1 VSGRGRVEDYLG
13 VYVPGSTPAH
23 RMPVGAK
30 YLMLI
35 VVGVLPFVLRIWWF
49 SVLCLAVSVLI
60 SLLVARL
67 PRRIALRIGIPL
79 WIMNGL
85 ILAYHVV
92 LGDWRRGVVYVASLM
107 ACLYMS
113 RVLTCTTSADALM
126 DAIAGFARIFKP
138 LGASPE
144 KFALAVTLMW
154 ATIPY
159 LLGAVLSIQLTA
171 KARGLE
177 RSSWRFV
184 IPVMVGIVGHALEV
198 GDALRAR
205 GLGDEPGPGPE
216 TRQLSES

>member
-1 VSGRGRVEDYLG
+1 MSGRGRVEDYLG
-13 VYVPGSTPAH
+13 VYMPGSTPAH
-23 RMPVGAK
+23 RMPVAAK
-30 YLMLI
+30 YLLLV
-35 VVGVLPFVLRIWWF
+35 VVGVLPFMLRIWWF
-49 SVLCLAVSVLI
+49 SMLCLAASVLI
-60 SLLVARL
+60 SLLVAGL
-67 PRRIALRIGIPL
+67 PRRLALRIGAPL

-85 ILAYHVV
+85 ILAYHAVH
-92 LGDWRRGVVYVASLM
+92 GDWRRGVIYVASLM

-113 RVLTCTTSADALM
+113 RVLTCTTSPDALM

-144 KFALAVTLMW
+144 RFALAVTLMW

-159 LLGAVLSIQLTA
+159 LLGAVLSIRQA
-171 KARGLE
+171 ARARGLE

-205 GLGDEPGPGPE
+205 GLGDELEPEPE
-216 TRQLSES
+216 TRSLPES